1 MRKNV
6 LIPVIAL
13 LIMAQGLTGCKKSD
27 EIQEETVVEAARD
40 YTKTEDGYVVRKGK
54 KIALG
59 TMGVIETLND
69 EVAVI
74 VTIDNEK
81 LVIDIDTFNEK
92 RIDPLKEKD
101 NVLISYYK
109 MTENED
115 GTFTPELAA
124 LSYQIVDASESYQGY

>member
-1 MRKNV
+1 MK
-6 LIPVIAL
+6 
-13 LIMAQGLTGCKKSD
+13 
-27 EIQEETVVEAARD
+27 EEETVVEAARD